1 MKSNGRMILTLSIFV
16 ILATTTYLAA
26 YSAVVNRTPVYY
38 GNNLRQL
45 SLAMT
50 TVDQDGTVRTVPPDP
65 PDDYRVTYYLD
76 NHLLYDLFRPAHWLD
91 RRIRP
96 AYWPEPTRRA
106 GC

>member
-16 ILATTTYLAA
+16 ILATSTYLAA
-26 YSAVVNRTPVYY
+26 YFAVVNRTPVYY

-50 TVDQDGTVRTVPPDP
+50 IVDQDGTVRTISADAF
-65 PDDYRVTYYLD
+65 RATYNLD
-76 NHLLYDLFRPAHWLD
+76 NDLVYDLFRPAHWLD

-96 AYWPEPTRRA
+96 EYWPEPKRPA